1 MNEPDTIDDTDEA
14 DVASRDVARDV
25 EPRDVASPPPRAPS
39 PAAEPDRD
47 TRLTLA
53 AAALVCS
60 AAAVVWIGAAARS
73 TGHGFDLTDEGYYL
87 LSYRW
92 WSTHFRN
99 FTGAQYIYGPI
110 FQALGYSI
118 AGLRVFRLFTQVA
131 AHGALAYT
139 FMRWL
144 RERRPNAPRT
154 MLWEAAGTAAIVA
167 SAGIAYSWLPLSPG
181 YNDISLLGAM
191 LGAAVVLRA
200 GTYVD
205 RGVAVP
211 RWVPL
216 SFGPVIVLSVFAKWA
231 SSAVSVGV
239 AGMALAVVLWP
250 RGLREIARF
259 TAWTVASVVGTV
271 LFIHLFVIRLGTAV
285 PPMLSVNKAL
295 TSHGNSIGPLL
306 ELYWTTARDLAKR
319 IADRDALLVL
329 AAVVAV
335 VGRRPVVQWGASLLA
350 LAGFASAYAELEAHR
365 GTVGGA
371 GNISEFP
378 AGPVATILLAL
389 IVGVLVI
396 ATDRVTALIARA
408 RGRSEKD
415 RKDGADVAPMS
426 SLSHDGLR
434 GFVVLG
440 MLAVTP
446 VTQALGTGNPI
457 YFMAVN
463 GFAAWMAIIIAIL
476 TGIDAAP
483 IVARWLMTA
492 VAATAIYLSV
502 AIGSSG
508 VRLNPYRTSGHDL
521 ATDVVGG
528 VPALR
533 SVRVSSG
540 EAANLS
546 HLHAVLERY
555 IDPPGRAI
563 MAFDESAGVV
573 LALDGQPVGE
583 AWYSSGDAIRAAA
596 GIKEEC
602 TNKKPFWGS
611 RLPLLLFRRV
621 VTSADTEA
629 FNYCGLSFPAGY
641 RVLAP
646 RSETM
651 GFTVYVPANEAPK
664 DAP

>member
-14 DVASRDVARDV
+14 DVASRDVAREVKAPVV
-25 EPRDVASPPPRAPS
+25 EP
-39 PAAEPDRD
+39 EPTRD

-53 AAALVCS
+53 LTALACS
-60 AAAVVWIGAAARS
+60 AAALVWIGAAARS

-92 WSTHFRN
+92 WSTHYRN
-99 FTGAQYIYGPI
+99 FTGAQYLYGPV

-118 AGLRVFRLFTQVA
+118 AGLRVFRLFTQIA
-131 AHGALAYT
+131 AHGVLAYT

-154 MLWEAAGTAAIVA
+154 LLWEVAGATAIVA

-181 YNDISLLGAM
+181 YNDVSLLGAM

-216 SFGPVIVLSVFAKWA
+216 SFGPIIVFSVFAKWA

-239 AGMALAVVLWP
+239 AGLALAVVLSP

-259 TAWTVASVVGTV
+259 TAWTVASVVATT
-271 LFIHLFVIRLGTAV
+271 LFIHVFVIRLGTAL

-295 TSHGNSIGPLL
+295 TSHGNSVGPLL
-306 ELYWTTARDLAKR
+306 QLYWTTARDLAKR

-335 VGRRPVVQWGASLLA
+335 VGRRPVLQWGASLLT
-350 LAGFASAYAELEAHR
+350 LASFAAAYAEVEQHR

-378 AGPVATILLAL
+378 AGPVATILLAI
-389 IVGVLVI
+389 IVGVLVL
-396 ATDRVTALIARA
+396 ATERVTAFVARA
-408 RGRSEKD
+408 RRPSPAAAQEP
-415 RKDGADVAPMS
+415 VTTVVTS
-426 SLSHDGLR
+426 SLTRDGLR
-434 GFVVLG
+434 GCAVLA
-440 MLAVTP
+440 MLALTP

-476 TGIDAAP
+476 TGIEAAP
-483 IVARWLMTA
+483 FAARWLMTA
-492 VAATAIYLSV
+492 TAAAAIFLTV

-508 VRLNPYRTSGHDL
+508 VRLNPYRTAGHDL
-521 ATDVVGG
+521 ATDVAGG

-533 SVRVSSG
+533 SVRVSSN

-546 HLHAVLERY
+546 RLHSVLEPY

-596 GIKEEC
+596 GITEEC
-602 TNKKPFWGS
+602 TNKKPYWGS
-611 RLPLLLFRRV
+611 RLPLILVKRV
-621 VTSADTEA
+621 ITSADLAA
-629 FNYCGLSFPAGY
+629 FRSCGFDLATDY
-641 RVLAP
+641 RQLGS
-646 RSETM
+646 RQDTM
-651 GFTVYVPANEAPK
+651 GFTVYVPVREGTKETP
-664 DAP
+664 